1 MLNAEEKEPDKKIPD
16 HLKFGKQV
24 LLKSR
29 KNVVKVKPSGQSES
43 HEKDTGYR
51 KNRRVFFH
59 RAAAIFVIICAMIAG
74 NMGVY
79 AAVDYMEQR
88 IKIFHGRKKFYR
100 RISRRVPHFMYLDIN
115 DET

>member
-79 AAVDYMEQR
+79 AAMEQR
-88 IKIFHGRKKFYR
+88 INDFSWKEKVLSEDQQKGSTFYVFR
-100 RISRRVPHFMYLDIN
+100 YKR
-115 DET
+115 

>member
-88 IKIFHGRKKFYR
+88 INDFSWKDKVLSEDQQKGSTFYVFR
-100 RISRRVPHFMYLDIN
+100 YKR
-115 DET
+115 